1 MREVESLESIVSS
14 RQSAVD
20 SQQSTVCQ
28 EGRAKKIV
36 LIILFQAAKFC
47 KLNMTIKTKLN
58 DEITELVR
66 RENTGNRTGDVS
78 HTSVGH
84 TSTSLINNGSPAI
97 IVHLSRLLAQS

>member
-1 MREVESLESIVSS
+1 MSIVSS

-66 RENTGNRTGDVS
+66 REVHISMARMIFYWCDLMKMDQ
-78 HTSVGH
+78 
-84 TSTSLINNGSPAI
+84 LII
-97 IVHLSRLLAQS
+97 RLV